1 MNLDDLDH
9 MRALD
14 ARGMLDA
21 IDNLPQQLSNG
32 WMLGMQTDL
41 PFGGDAVR
49 QVVIA
54 GMGGSAIGADLLAG
68 YAAPLCSVPLVVHR
82 NYDLPAWA
90 SGDHTL
96 VILSSKSGN
105 TEETLSALRVA
116 QQRGCRVLAVTT
128 GGALAEQA
136 RALEIPSFPF
146 RFEGQPRAAVG
157 YSFSILLAILARLG
171 LIPDPLSELDETTAL
186 LRQLQPGLSAGTPVF
201 RNPAKRMAG
210 QLMGRWVV
218 VFASDALEPVAR
230 RWKGQINE
238 LAKAWAQFEF
248 LPEADHNTLAGLM
261 NPDSLQSHMMALF
274 LRSESTHLRNLLRL
288 DLTREACMVSGMT
301 TDFYDAPGSSRMA
314 QMWSALQFGDYMAY
328 YLAIAYGAD
337 PTEVDILEQF
347 KQALEADS

>member
-1 MNLDDLDH
+1 MNLDDIDQ

-14 ARGMLDA
+14 ARGMLDD
-21 IDNLPQQLSNG
+21 IDNLSQQLLDG
-32 WMLGMQTDL
+32 WKLGMQTDL
-41 PFGGDAVR
+41 PFGGETVQ

-68 YAAPLCSVPLVVHR
+68 YAAPFCSVPLVVHR
-82 NYDLPAWA
+82 GYDLPTWA

-116 QQRGCRVLAVTT
+116 QQRGCRMLAVTT
-128 GGALAEQA
+128 GGALAGKA
-136 RALEIPSFPF
+136 RALSAPLFQF
-146 RFEGQPRAAVG
+146 TFTGQPRAAVG

-171 LIPDPLSELDETTAL
+171 LIPDPLAELDETAAL
-186 LRQLQPGLSAGTPVF
+186 LRQLQPGLSAGAPVF

-218 VFASDALEPVAR
+218 IFASDALEPVAR

-238 LAKAWAQFEF
+238 LAKAWAQFEPV
-248 LPEADHNTLAGLM
+248 PEADHNTLAGLI
-261 NPDSLQSHMMALF
+261 NPDNLQSHMMALF
-274 LRSESTHLRNLLRL
+274 LRSASTHARNLLRL
-288 DLTREACMVSGMT
+288 DLTREACMVSGLT
-301 TDFYDAPGSSRMA
+301 TDFYDAPGSSHMA

-328 YLAIAYGAD
+328 YLAIAYGVD

-347 KQALEADS
+347 KQALETAD